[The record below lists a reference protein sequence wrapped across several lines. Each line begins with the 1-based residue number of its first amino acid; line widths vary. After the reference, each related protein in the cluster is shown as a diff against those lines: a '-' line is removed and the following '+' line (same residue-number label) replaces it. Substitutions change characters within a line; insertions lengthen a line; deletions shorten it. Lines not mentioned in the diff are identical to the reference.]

1 MLDVQFLVNVNKL
14 KIPME
19 ETMFSILIIILQV
32 YSFILLARVIMT
44 WIPNLD
50 MNSPIVQFLLQVT
63 EPVLKPIRQA
73 LPQAGGIDFSPLIV
87 FLIISVISRLLA
99 NI

>member
-1 MLDVQFLVNVNKL
+1 
-14 KIPME
+14 
-19 ETMFSILIIILQV
+19 MFSILIIILQI

-50 MNSPIVQFLLQVT
+50 FNNPIVQFLLQVT

-73 LPQAGGIDFSPLIV
+73 LPQTGGMDFSPLVV
-87 FLIISVISRLLA
+87 FLVITVISRVLA
-99 NI
+99 GF

>member
-1 MLDVQFLVNVNKL
+1 
-14 KIPME
+14 
-19 ETMFSILIIILQV
+19 MFSILIIILRI

-50 MNSPIVQFLLQVT
+50 MTNPIVQFLLQAT

-73 LPQAGGIDFSPLIV
+73 LPQSGGMDFSPLVV
-87 FLIISVISRLLA
+87 FLVITVVSRVLA
-99 NI
+99 GF